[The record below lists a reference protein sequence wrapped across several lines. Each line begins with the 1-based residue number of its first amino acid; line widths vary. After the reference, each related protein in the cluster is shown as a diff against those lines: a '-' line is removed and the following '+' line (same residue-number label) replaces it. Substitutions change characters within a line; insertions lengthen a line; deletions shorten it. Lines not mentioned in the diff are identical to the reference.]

1 MINDSDYE
9 FLEMA
14 DLLDVNQEQLDQA
27 LDCFEENEISFDVFV
42 FCQLLQEASLPFMI
56 NKIFQKHD
64 FFKDYHIKI

>member
-27 LDCFEENEISFDVFV
+27 LDSFEDNEISFDVFV
-42 FCQLLQEASLPFMI
+42 FCQLL
-56 NKIFQKHD
+56 
-64 FFKDYHIKI
+64 